1 MTAIV
6 RALGAWAC
14 ALAGGTA
21 AAAGL
26 TLANYV
32 AVGDTIVDMLDTSAL
47 AYSTVM
53 LGLDDA
59 LDPPRAPVARLPA
72 GPQTF
77 SAPCPGGGSV
87 SGRIADRDASGD
99 LSVNDR
105 FETQFN
111 ACRIDREVVT
121 GRSEFVI
128 VAHRLHNGVETT
140 ELAFRFH
147 DLGSDTMR
155 WNGPARAVL
164 STDAKSGG
172 ERYAVSYHDLAVARG
187 AQPYRWNFTL
197 TVQRPPLGDHTAQI
211 AGSMAVDHAVLQ
223 LQQDELFV
231 IAPSGRPR
239 TGQITASDAD
249 GDRLQVEAGS
259 YRYRYRFFARGNGGD
274 VADSSSQSKPHRGP

>member
-1 MTAIV
+1 MTALA
-6 RALGAWAC
+6 RAFAALVC
-14 ALAGGTA
+14 ALATGIA
-21 AAAGL
+21 IAAGL
-26 TLANYV
+26 TPANYV

-47 AYSTVM
+47 AYSTLM
-53 LGLDDA
+53 LGLDDTRDA
-59 LDPPRAPVARLPA
+59 PHAPVARLAA

-77 SAPCPGGGSV
+77 SAACPGGGSV
-87 SGRIADRDASGD
+87 SGSIADRDASGD

-105 FETQFN
+105 FVTQFN
-111 ACRIDREVVT
+111 ACRIDREVFT
-121 GRSEFVI
+121 GSSEFVV
-128 VAHRLHNGVETT
+128 VAHRIHNGVETT

-164 STDAKSGG
+164 STDAKTGG
-172 ERYAVSYHDLAVARG
+172 ERYTVSYHDLAVARG

-231 IAPSGRPR
+231 ITPGGRPR
-239 TGQITASDAD
+239 SGQVTASDAE
-249 GDRLQVEAGS
+249 GERLQVEAGT

-274 VADSSSQSKPHRGP
+274 LADSSSQSKPHRGP

>member
-6 RALGAWAC
+6 RALVAAC

-26 TLANYV
+26 TATNYV

-47 AYSTVM
+47 AYSTLM
-53 LGLDDA
+53 LGLDEA
-59 LDPPRAPVARLPA
+59 RDPPRASVARVPA

-87 SGRIADRDASGD
+87 SGSIADRDASGD

-105 FETQFN
+105 FVTQFN

-121 GRSEFVI
+121 GRSEFVV
-128 VAHRLHNGVETT
+128 VAHRIHNGVETT
-140 ELAFRFH
+140 EIAFRFH

-164 STDAKSGG
+164 STDAKTGG
-172 ERYAVSYHDLAVARG
+172 ERYTVSYHDLAVARG

-223 LQQDELFV
+223 LQQDEPFV

-249 GDRLQVEAGS
+249 GERLQVEAGS
-259 YRYRYRFFARGNGGD
+259 HRYRYRFFARGNRGD